1 MASRLTLTDCDSVP
15 GKDKLKPRMAANLI
29 QQMADAEVELPG
41 SVPKLSLMT
50 RAVTCNTKI
59 KDRLVLLR
67 RLKEPVTEVL
77 QAMHA
82 KKIGITLP
90 IAQEDVKLLGAVD
103 GLLRD
108 LIRGYNSVIE
118 EARGSVGVL
127 KAASKS
133 QYAEACY
140 GSIVF
145 QTRRL
150 LLSYESY
157 RPVRKGIWSQIHLVY
172 RIAYEN
178 GVEAIPLQVERP
190 ENKHESSIAHVY
202 KRAILIGR
210 SDPYHFS
217 FRGVT
222 RLFESLEKWP
232 AMVSLTKKEAVSENN
247 KSMFII
253 DLNSDFPAAPYFQS
267 TTETKNG
274 NFLILDTSELME
286 RLNNEL
292 KAVMHNIAS
301 GLKGITQVQNFE
313 RMEILRH
320 IVVSWG
326 MHPVRKTKREDVGRD
341 CKIVFG
347 LTNVFSILHP
357 DLVKDGSNEVDF
369 DSTAEIQMV
378 LGVFQERFGKVIDKN
393 SFLSSWKIGN
403 ESSGGY
409 SLTHTNS
416 STKELRVGDV
426 LALKKKEENFWNICV
441 VRWAMEDEDGQ
452 LQAGV
457 FKIGTDAMPISM
469 KPLESNK
476 EFLRLE
482 YTAALHIPEAKSFTN
497 TDLIIAQ
504 KTVYSPNRTLYM
516 RRGDNDRLV
525 VATSL
530 VVSSRSVDVFCYRF
544 DVKDHQRPVSH
555 QDSLRFKQLD

>member
-29 QQMADAEVELPG
+29 QQMTNADVELPG
-41 SVPKLSLMT
+41 SVPKLSLMV

-59 KDRLVLLR
+59 KDRLELLR
-67 RLKEPVTEVL
+67 RLKEPVTAVL
-77 QAMHA
+77 KAVHA
-82 KKIGITLP
+82 RKIGITLP
-90 IAQEDVKLLGAVD
+90 LAEEDVKLLGAVD

-108 LIRGYNSVIE
+108 LICGYNSVIE
-118 EARGSVGVL
+118 EAGGSVGMF
-127 KAASKS
+127 KAATKS

-150 LLSYESY
+150 VLSYESY
-157 RPVRKGIWSQIHLVY
+157 RPVRNGIWSQIHLVY
-172 RIAYEN
+172 LTAYKNGIEN
-178 GVEAIPLQVERP
+178 IPLQIERP
-190 ENKHESSIAHVY
+190 DNSYQSSVEHVY

-222 RLFESLEKWP
+222 RLFESLDKWP
-232 AMVSLTKKEAVSENN
+232 AMVKLSKKAEAANN
-247 KSMFII
+247 NSMFII
-253 DLNSDFPAAPYFQS
+253 DLDSDFPAAPYFQS
-267 TTETKNG
+267 SPEIKDG
-274 NFLILDTSELME
+274 RFLILDTSDLME
-286 RLNNEL
+286 RLNKEL
-292 KAVMHNIAS
+292 KAIMHSIAG
-301 GLKGITQVQNFE
+301 GLKGINQVQGFE

-326 MHPVRKTKREDVGRD
+326 MHPVRKAERENKGLD

-347 LTNVFSILHP
+347 LTNIFSILHP
-357 DLVKDGSNEVDF
+357 ELGTDDDHEIDF

-378 LGVFQERFGKVIDKN
+378 LGVFQERFGKVVDKD
-393 SFLSSWKIGN
+393 SFVSSWKIGN

-416 STKELRVGDV
+416 IRKELRVGEV
-426 LALKKKEENFWNICV
+426 LALQKKGETEWNICI
-441 VRWAMEDEDGQ
+441 VRWAMESEDGQ

-457 FKIGTDAMPISM
+457 FKIGSNAEPISM
-469 KPLESNK
+469 KPLESEK

-482 YTAALHIPEAKSFTN
+482 YTAALHIPEATSFSN

-516 RRGDNDRLV
+516 RKSDRDRLV
-525 VATSL
+525 VSTNL

-544 DVKDHQRPVSH
+544 DVKDHQRPVAH
-555 QDSLRFKQLD
+555 QDTLRFTSVD